1 MGYPPPPPQGVYPCP
16 PFPAA
21 QEASDGAGY
30 MRTVY
35 YDHVPALRPK
45 RKQSKIAC
53 TNCAHACK
61 RCDERRPCQR
71 CVRYKIEETCVD
83 TQRKERK
90 KGIKRGPY
98 KRREKPL
105 ATEHIPDAELL
116 PGPAP
121 PPALPGPAPPPGFY
135 PMYFPPPHFI
145 PCPPTQDAH
154 PSHAAAPPPPHDLA
168 YFLPPYGYPFLYP
181 GPFQPPPPAP
191 VPNEQR
197 ETDATAAAPAVGVVP
212 GAVTLPVEKR
222 RSGIVGKAAKKAEA
236 SPAPTPIEAP
246 VASEPDQ
253 DRGRPCRVR

>member
-1 MGYPPPPPQGVYPCP
+1 MASGPPNAADLPFLPTFMGYPPPPPQGVYPCP

-21 QEASDGAGY
+21 QEASDGAGTGQAGY

-35 YDHVPALRPK
+35 YDHLPALRPK
-45 RKQSKIAC
+45 RKQLKIAMRGVLSR
-53 TNCAHACK
+53 

-98 KRREKPL
+98 KRREKLL

-121 PPALPGPAPPPGFY
+121 PPAPLGPAPPPGFY

-154 PSHAAAPPPPHDLA
+154 PSHTAAPPPPHDLA
-168 YFLPPYGYPFLYP
+168 YFVPPYGYPFLYP

-212 GAVTLPVEKR
+212 GAAR
-222 RSGIVGKAAKKAEA
+222 
-236 SPAPTPIEAP
+236 
-246 VASEPDQ
+246 
-253 DRGRPCRVR
+253 